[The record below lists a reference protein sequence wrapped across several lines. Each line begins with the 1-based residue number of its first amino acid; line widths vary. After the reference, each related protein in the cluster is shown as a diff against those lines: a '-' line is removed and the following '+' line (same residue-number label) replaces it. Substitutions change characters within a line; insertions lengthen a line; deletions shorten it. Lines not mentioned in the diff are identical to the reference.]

1 MIKVH
6 ATAETRSH
14 IMQLVDVYRARI
26 VDVAPD
32 SLMVEVTGT
41 EDKIDSLLDVLR
53 PYGVIE
59 ACARPGA
66 MARGG
71 ARTPRSGP
79 RRGPAGPDA
88 ANRPEAGQTMQCG
101 SPPER

>member
-1 MIKVH
+1 
-6 ATAETRSH
+6 
-14 IMQLVDVYRARI
+14 MQLVDVYRARI

-59 ACARPGA
+59 AVRTGRVA

-71 ARTPRSGP
+71 ARAPRV
-79 RRGPAGPDA
+79 RHAAAALRGPIPRAARETVRTGPVPLSA
-88 ANRPEAGQTMQCG
+88 
-101 SPPER
+101 